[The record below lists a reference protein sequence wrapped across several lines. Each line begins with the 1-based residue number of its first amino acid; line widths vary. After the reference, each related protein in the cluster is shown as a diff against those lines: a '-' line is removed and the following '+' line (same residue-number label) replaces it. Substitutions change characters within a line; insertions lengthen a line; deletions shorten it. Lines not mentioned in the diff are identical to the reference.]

1 MSAPSLSAS
10 LPLWSVEVARSPVV
24 LDPSRRSV
32 FDTASAPLDPSQVDR
47 RVSAKT
53 SEFQRR
59 LAESD
64 QVRHGHYA
72 TGDNTFAAATSP
84 GGRTPTR
91 GGRTIPPLGLG
102 LPQSPSSAGQL
113 ALADSAGGG
122 AGKSGKGGGRRRPRP
137 SPSTAGGAL
146 GGGGNQQEQQEGGGR
161 PSDGG
166 GGGISSRDAWR
177 KYAFGLEDEV
187 ERLSREKAD
196 IFERYRTEARSR
208 VIVFQL
214 RGEITELQA
223 QLRGHETRA
232 DRSDWLMGAAARKA
246 GRVEHDGVKYKE
258 LYKKEVV
265 ARLQNE

>member
-1 MSAPSLSAS
+1 
-10 LPLWSVEVARSPVV
+10 
-24 LDPSRRSV
+24 V

-47 RVSAKT
+47 GVSVKT

-91 GGRTIPPLGLG
+91 GGRTIPPLGL
-102 LPQSPSSAGQL
+102 PQSPSAAGQL
-113 ALADSAGGG
+113 ALADSTGEGG
-122 AGKSGKGGGRRRPRP
+122 AGKSSRAGGWRRPRP
-137 SPSTAGGAL
+137 SLSTAGGAL

-166 GGGISSRDAWR
+166 GGISSRDAWR

-187 ERLSREKAD
+187 KRLSREKAD

-208 VIVFQL
+208 AIVFQL